1 MYLRAFH
8 AQDFLV
14 GKLLVLLCAFPAV
27 RSEMLPALVGSVFP
41 NAVEEV
47 RTATVQF
54 LKAPGSYAPQRWSD
68 TCNGWLP
75 ILVFIPEM
83 KCGFLKQNDA
93 AKQVYCNKPVLPAWS
108 LGADPC

>member
-1 MYLRAFH
+1 MYLGAFH
-8 AQDFLV
+8 AQD
-14 GKLLVLLCAFPAV
+14 LVLLCAFPAV
-27 RSEMLPALVGSVFP
+27 RSEMLPALVGSTLP

-54 LKAPGSYAPQRWSD
+54 LKAPASYAPQRWSD
-68 TCNGWLP
+68 TCNGRLP

-93 AKQVYCNKPVLPAWS
+93 AKQVYCNKPVLPAWR
-108 LGADPC
+108 LGADLC